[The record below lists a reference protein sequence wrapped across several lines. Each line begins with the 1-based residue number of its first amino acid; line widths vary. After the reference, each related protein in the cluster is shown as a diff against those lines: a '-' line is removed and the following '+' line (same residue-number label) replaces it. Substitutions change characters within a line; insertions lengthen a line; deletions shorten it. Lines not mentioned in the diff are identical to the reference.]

1 MDNSQQNYQ
10 NDDNSTDLGG
20 GVEVISNEGDTI
32 DDIEFETYNDDVS
45 PMSKSS
51 PQDKI
56 NKLKDK
62 LIESDK
68 AKQEYLDGWQRLKAD
83 YVNLKKRCDEEKSD
97 LGRYAKESFVS
108 DFIPVIESFDMAF
121 SNKEAWEKVEPTWR
135 IGVEYIHKQ
144 FMETLTNYGLK
155 EVNPINEQFDPQL
168 FTAIE
173 NVMTDDPSNDHKV
186 AEVVQKGYK
195 VGDRLIKS
203 PKVKVFVFNQNGDN

>member
-1 MDNSQQNYQ
+1 MDNSQQNNQ
-10 NDDNSTDLGG
+10 NDVPVTDLGG
-20 GVEVISNEGDTI
+20 GVEVISNTEDLI
-32 DDIEFETYNDDVS
+32 DDVEFETYNDDIS

-51 PQDKI
+51 PQEKI

-62 LIESDK
+62 LIESER

-97 LGRYAKESFVS
+97 IGRYAKESFVS

-121 SNKEAWEKVEPTWR
+121 ANKEAWAKVEPTWR

-144 FMETLTNYGLK
+144 FMETLSTYGLK
-155 EVNPINEQFDPQL
+155 EVNPLGEAFDPMHH
-168 FTAIE
+168 TAIE
-173 NVMTDDPSNDHKV
+173 NVPTDDASNEHKV